1 MKKEDITIDIH
12 QEHLTIS
19 GETKSTSES
28 EIESI
33 SGAYTVRE
41 RKFGK
46 FTRSVKLPKGTKVS
60 RLLDMFDYEG
70 KVLTSDTG
78 RRCEG

>member
-1 MKKEDITIDIH
+1 MKKEDITIDVH

-19 GETKSTSES
+19 GEARSTFES
-28 EIESI
+28 EVEGVN
-33 SGAYTVRE
+33 GAYTVRE

-60 RLLDMFDYEG
+60 RSLDKFYYEG
-70 KVLTSDTG
+70 ESLTSGTG
-78 RRCEG
+78 